1 MANYTEHYQLIKPL
15 QTENYNVDVAND
27 NNTRI
32 DQVLFQKMNTEDANN
47 EFTQKTEFN
56 TWKDIIEQYFET
68 EYNQAQEKLKMG
80 TVISYENEYLKINV

>member
-47 EFTQKTEFN
+47 EFTQKTDFN
-56 TWKDIIEQYFET
+56 EWKDVVEQYFET
-68 EYNQAQEKLKMG
+68 EYNEVQEKLKMG
-80 TVISYENEYLKINV
+80 TAISYENEYLKINV

>member
-1 MANYTEHYQLIKPL
+1 MANYTDYYQLIKPL

-32 DQVLFQKMNTEDANN
+32 DQVLHQKMNTDDANN

-56 TWKDIIEQYFET
+56 TWKDTVEQYFET
-68 EYNQAQEKLKMG
+68 EYNEALEKLKMG
-80 TVISYENEYLKINV
+80 TAISYENEYLIINV

>member
-27 NNTRI
+27 NNSRI
-32 DQVLFQKMNTEDANN
+32 DQVLFQKMDIEDANN

-68 EYNQAQEKLKMG
+68 EYNETIKKLEMG

>member
-15 QTENYNVDVAND
+15 QAENYNVDVAND

-47 EFTQKTEFN
+47 EFTPKTDFN
-56 TWKDIIEQYFET
+56 EWKDVVEQYFET
-68 EYNQAQEKLKMG
+68 EYNEVQEKLKMG
-80 TVISYENEYLKINV
+80 TAISYENEYLKINV